1 MSVQLP
7 NPALGTLLMYAT
19 RPLSKSFGVEVLGF
33 QLSGT
38 PSGEDIIAI
47 RKLWA
52 EHKLLLFRGQS
63 FDEAALVAFSRRFGD
78 LEIHVREEYLSPEHP
93 EVLYVSNIER
103 DGRRI
108 GILSD
113 NEVGWHYD
121 QIYLPKPAVG
131 SLLMADTLPPEGG
144 NTEFADMCA
153 AWEALPTGTRAKLD
167 GCLANQS
174 YEAFNSAYSVPTNNT
189 QKARSPDI
197 RHPIVRTHPV
207 TNRKALYLCPGMTTE
222 IVGWDATE
230 SEEML
235 EFLFEWTTRPEFVY
249 SHQWQPGDAVM
260 WDNACTMHRRDPFD
274 PQHERLMKRTTI
286 LPPPDLAVPF

>member
-1 MSVQLP
+1 
-7 NPALGTLLMYAT
+7 MYAT
-19 RPLSKSFGVEVLGF
+19 RPLSKSFGAEVLGF

-63 FDEAALVAFSRRFGD
+63 FDEAALVAFSRQFGD

-131 SLLMADTLPPEGG
+131 SLLMADTLPPAGG

-174 YEAFNSAYSVPTNNT
+174 YEAFNSTYSVPTNNK

-197 RHPIVRTHPV
+197 HHPIVRTHPV